1 MERYIVQIIATAILV
16 ISIPIIKY
24 IVRRLIVKYATFSKK
39 IEARTKQVVR
49 VFNIMIN
56 IMFAICF
63 IIIWGVDPRNLLVAL
78 SSIFAVI
85 GVAMFAQWSL
95 LSNITAGIII
105 FFTSTFRVG
114 DYIRI
119 LDKDM
124 PFDAVVED
132 ILSFHTLLRTHEGEI
147 ISYPNSLFFQN
158 FKISHKRAV
167 FVLKR
172 PMLQPKGTG
181 FPLLSPQQWDKIL
194 N

>member
-1 MERYIVQIIATAILV
+1 MERYIVQIIATVILV
-16 ISIPIIKY
+16 LSIPIIKY
-24 IVRRLIVKYATFSKK
+24 VVRRLIIKYAIFNKK

-56 IMFAICF
+56 ITFAISF
-63 IIIWGVDPRNLLVAL
+63 VIIWGVDPRNLLVAL

-114 DYIRI
+114 DHLRI

-124 PFDAVVED
+124 PVDAVVED
-132 ILSFHTLLRTHEGEI
+132 ILSFHTLLRTLDGEI
-147 ISYPNSLFFQN
+147 ISYPNSLFFQ
-158 FKISHKRAV
+158 KGISIIHIK
-167 FVLKR
+167 K
-172 PMLQPKGTG
+172 
-181 FPLLSPQQWDKIL
+181 WEDIEE
-194 N
+194 

>member
-1 MERYIVQIIATAILV
+1 MEGYIVQIIATAILV

-24 IVRRLIVKYATFSKK
+24 IVKRLIVKYATFSKK

-49 VFNIMIN
+49 VFNIMIH

-63 IIIWGVDPRNLLVAL
+63 VIIWGVDPRNLLVAL

-147 ISYPNSLFFQN
+147 ISYPNSLFFQ
-158 FKISHKRAV
+158 
-167 FVLKR
+167 
-172 PMLQPKGTG
+172 KGVSIIHIKKWEDTEE
-181 FPLLSPQQWDKIL
+181 
-194 N
+194 

>member
-1 MERYIVQIIATAILV
+1 MERYIIQIIATVILL
-16 ISIPIIKY
+16 ISLPIIKY
-24 IVRRLIVKYATFSKK
+24 VVKRLIIKYAIFSKK

-56 IMFAICF
+56 VMFAICF
-63 IIIWGVDPRNLLVAL
+63 VIIWGVDPQNLLVAL

-124 PFDAVVED
+124 PFDAIVED
-132 ILSFHTLLRTHEGEI
+132 ILSFHTLLRTHNGEI
-147 ISYPNSLFFQN
+147 ISYPNSLFFQ
-158 FKISHKRAV
+158 
-167 FVLKR
+167 
-172 PMLQPKGTG
+172 KGVSIIHIKKWEDTEE
-181 FPLLSPQQWDKIL
+181 
-194 N
+194 

>member
-1 MERYIVQIIATAILV
+1 MEQYIVQIIATVILL
-16 ISIPIIKY
+16 ISLPIIKY
-24 IVRRLIVKYATFSKK
+24 IVKRLIIKYATFSKK
-39 IEARTKQVVR
+39 IEARTKQVLR

-56 IMFAICF
+56 MMFVIMV

-132 ILSFHTLLRTHEGEI
+132 ILSFHTLLKTQEGEI
-147 ISYPNSLFFQN
+147 ISYPNSLFFQ
-158 FKISHKRAV
+158 
-167 FVLKR
+167 
-172 PMLQPKGTG
+172 KGVSIIHIG
-181 FPLLSPQQWDKIL
+181 KWEDIEE
-194 N
+194 